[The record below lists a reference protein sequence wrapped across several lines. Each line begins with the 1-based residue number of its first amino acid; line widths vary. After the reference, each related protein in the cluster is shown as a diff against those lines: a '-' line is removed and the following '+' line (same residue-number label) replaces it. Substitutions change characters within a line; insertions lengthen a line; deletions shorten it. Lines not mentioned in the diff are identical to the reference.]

1 MEEKLRLEQQIRELY
16 PNLSLKI
23 LAEGGMSYAFEV
35 GDKIIRIPR
44 NEYAADG
51 YKFEEKILTFLKDKI
66 NTVEIP
72 NIKIIKTP
80 FFHSIHKKLNGLHL
94 DGKTYSQKTE
104 KEKDLLANDC
114 AVFFAELHSTDV
126 SKINTK
132 IPELKPI
139 QQDIEKYL
147 VKDLSEKEIIKIIRY
162 TEILYTLQDRLL
174 IHNDFYPPNF
184 FINSNYRL
192 KCVIDFA
199 RACYCNYNFEF
210 RKMISYDEG
219 EQDFWKRIVRF
230 YEEITSRKI
239 DIAIIK
245 VIDIYNYMDF
255 LSYFAKHFKIEKGN
269 IRVLNRWNEHI
280 EYVKDK
286 IMKL

>member
-1 MEEKLRLEQQIRELY
+1 MEEKHKLERQIRELY
-16 PNLSLKI
+16 PNQPLKI

-35 GDKIIRIPR
+35 GDYIIRVPR
-44 NEYAADG
+44 NNSAANG
-51 YKFEEKILTFLKDKI
+51 YEFEEKFLTFLNGKI

-80 FFHSIHKKLNGLHL
+80 FLYSIHKKLNGLHW
-94 DGKTYSQKTE
+94 DGKAYKHKTE

-114 AVFFAELHSTDV
+114 AIFFAELHSIEV

-147 VKDLSEKEIIKIIRY
+147 AKDLSGKEILKIIKY
-162 TEILYTLQDRLL
+162 TEILYTLQDKLL

-184 FINSNYRL
+184 FIDTNYRL

-210 RKMISYDEG
+210 RKIISYEEG
-219 EQDFWKRIVRF
+219 EQDFWKRIVGF
-230 YEEITSRKI
+230 YEEITDRKI
-239 DIAIIK
+239 DIEIIK

-269 IRVLNRWNEHI
+269 IRILNRWNEHI

-286 IMKL
+286 IRKL